1 MGEISK
7 VVFPEY
13 AKENQKN
20 QEQTPTVNNTEEKE
34 D

>member
-1 MGEISK
+1 MGAISK

-13 AKENQKN
+13 AKENQ
-20 QEQTPTVNNTEEKE
+20 EQTTQVDNNEEKKE

>member
-1 MGEISK
+1 MGAISK

-13 AKENQKN
+13 AKENQ
-20 QEQTPTVNNTEEKE
+20 EQTTAVDNNEEKKE

>member
-1 MGEISK
+1 MGQISK

-13 AKENQKN
+13 AKENQD
-20 QEQTPTVNNTEEKE
+20 QTTAVENTANEKKKE